1 LNNKSIKGELAFAG
15 SLLILGVV
23 VLIDTINMLV
33 PPASGTIGPQIF
45 PYLVSG
51 FLMLVSLGLIVQIL
65 RGNIG
70 QPEGTEFGDT
80 IDKTDFK
87 TLLIVAGSMV
97 TYPLLIE
104 RAGFIPASTLVFFGV
119 SFAFGARNILKNLFI
134 SLVFSTIVFFSFTR
148 GLNVNLPS
156 RLIEEIIGKFLNFG
170 QWAQG
175 MMAQVLIV
183 YFVMAVAISVVA
195 RQEEQRGLKT

>member
-1 LNNKSIKGELAFAG
+1 MNNKSIKGELAFAG

-23 VLIDTINMLV
+23 VLIDTFNMLV

-51 FLMLVSLGLIVQIL
+51 FLILVSLGIIVQIL

>member
-51 FLMLVSLGLIVQIL
+51 FLILVSLGLIVQIL

-70 QPEGTEFGDT
+70 QPEGTEFGET

-119 SFAFGARNILKNLFI
+119 SFAFGARNILKNLFV
-134 SLVFSTIVFFSFTR
+134 SLLFSTIVFFSFTR

-195 RQEEQRGLKT
+195 RQEDQRGLKT